1 MKKSELKK
9 VLKPIIAE
17 CVRESLYEEG
27 LLKNIVSQVVEGYSQ
42 GAAPIVETKAVID
55 APVKREKQGVDNVK
69 KKLDETKQKML
80 KAIGTDSY
88 GGVNVFEGTT
98 PMRSAETET
107 GNVGNVME
115 GVEPSDAGVDIS
127 NIFNNN
133 WGKLI

>member
-27 LLKNIVSQVVEGYSQ
+27 LLKNIVSQVVEGYSA
-42 GAAPIVETKAVID
+42 GTAPIVETKTVS
-55 APVKREKQGVDNVK
+55 APSTSEINESQQMKA
-69 KKLDETKQKML
+69 KLDNTKKQML
-80 KAIGTDSY
+80 NAIGKSSY

-98 PMRSAETET
+98 PMRSEEPSA
-107 GNVGNVME
+107 GNVME
-115 GVEPSDAGVDIS
+115 GIAPSDPGVDIS
-127 NIFNNN
+127 QILNNN

>member
-17 CVRESLYEEG
+17 CIRESLYEEG

-42 GAAPIVETKAVID
+42 GATPIVETKAVS
-55 APVKREKQGVDNVK
+55 APSTNEINEAQQMKA
-69 KKLDETKQKML
+69 KLDSTKKQML
-80 KAIGTDSY
+80 NAIGKSGY

-98 PMRSAETET
+98 PMRSAEPSA
-107 GNVGNVME
+107 GNVME
-115 GVEPSDAGVDIS
+115 GVEPGDPGVDIS
-127 NIFNNN
+127 KIFNNN

>member
-42 GAAPIVETKAVID
+42 GAAPIVETKTVS
-55 APVKREKQGVDNVK
+55 APSTSEINESQQMKA
-69 KKLDETKQKML
+69 KLDNTKKQML
-80 KAIGTDSY
+80 NAIGKSSY

-98 PMRSAETET
+98 PMRSAEPSA
-107 GNVGNVME
+107 GNVME
-115 GVEPSDAGVDIS
+115 GVEPGDAGVDIS
-127 NIFNNN
+127 KIFNNN

>member
-42 GAAPIVETKAVID
+42 GAAPIVETKTVSTPSTKEINESQQMKA
-55 APVKREKQGVDNVK
+55 KLESTKKQ
-69 KKLDETKQKML
+69 ML
-80 KAIGTDSY
+80 NAIGKGGY

-98 PMRSAETET
+98 PMRSAEPSA
-107 GNVGNVME
+107 GNVME
-115 GVEPSDAGVDIS
+115 GVEPGDPGVDIS
-127 NIFNNN
+127 QIFNNN